1 MRPQRWC
8 ERPLFL
14 SHSCHVFSP
23 SLPSPISISYLSTLM
38 GFEWPVGRGRSVRP
52 SAIAALTGRKFDRRS
67 GAHFR
72 FSFKQHWSRLYSST
86 TDMQEQAKARLRESR
101 HLAFSGLRNLDFAF
115 SSMSVNKISFEV
127 HRLPPDFTT
136 KDVTPMRGCICS
148 IPLPDPS
155 RRPLQCTADLI
166 PGSRAFDRNLES
178 VNGNSGDVPAKR
190 WSRSSFSLSYC
201 I

>member
-1 MRPQRWC
+1 
-8 ERPLFL
+8 
-14 SHSCHVFSP
+14 
-23 SLPSPISISYLSTLM
+23 M

-101 HLAFSGLRNLDFAF
+101 HLTFSGLRNLDFAF

-148 IPLPDPS
+148 IPLPDPA

-166 PGSRAFDRNLES
+166 PDPGHSIGIWSLLMAIAETCQQRGGRGRRLASRIAYNPPRSLA
-178 VNGNSGDVPAKR
+178 NS
-190 WSRSSFSLSYC
+190 
-201 I
+201 